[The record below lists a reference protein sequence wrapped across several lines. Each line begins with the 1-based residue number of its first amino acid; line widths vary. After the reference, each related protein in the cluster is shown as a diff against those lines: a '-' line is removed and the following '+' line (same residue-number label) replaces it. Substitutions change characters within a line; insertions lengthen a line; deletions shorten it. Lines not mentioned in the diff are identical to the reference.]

1 METTSETKK
10 YGLDEKLVGVTRIK
24 KCKTKLDET
33 MSKEES
39 VETLITIGMGD
50 LTINELIDK
59 YSIAK
64 MVIERQKVYREK
76 GKVPE
81 VDNYTPSPD
90 TTRVTG
96 TISDKQI
103 DKLNDEGTEALIKRL
118 QARQV
123 ELRGDS

>member
-1 METTSETKK
+1 M
-10 YGLDEKLVGVTRIK
+10 DEKLVGVTRIK
-24 KCKTKLDET
+24 KCKTKLDDSMT
-33 MSKEES
+33 KEES

-81 VDNYTPSPD
+81 VDNYTPSPE

-103 DKLNDEGTEALIKRL
+103 DKLDDEGTDALIKRL

>member
-39 VETLITIGMGD
+39 VATTITVDCRD
-50 LTINELIDK
+50 LTINELVDK
-59 YSIAK
+59 YEIAK
-64 MVIERQKVYREK
+64 MVIESQKVYREK

-81 VDNYTPSPD
+81 TDNYTPSPD

-103 DKLNDEGTEALIKRL
+103 DKLDDDGTEALIKRL

-123 ELRGDS
+123 ELKK

>member
-1 METTSETKK
+1 METTSETKR

-39 VETLITIGMGD
+39 IQTSIAIDMRD
-50 LTINELIDK
+50 LTIGELIDK
-59 YSIAK
+59 YAIAK
-64 MVIERQKVYREK
+64 MVIECQKIWRTS
-76 GKVPE
+76 GSVPDSFKY
-81 VDNYTPSPD
+81 VPSPE

-103 DKLNDEGTEALIKRL
+103 DKLDDDGTEALIKRL

-123 ELRGDS
+123 ELRK

>member
-1 METTSETKK
+1 MEITSETKQ
-10 YGLDEKLVGVTRIK
+10 YALDEKLVGVTRVK

-39 VETLITIGMGD
+39 VETRITIGMSD

-59 YSIAK
+59 YAIAK

-103 DKLNDEGTEALIKRL
+103 DKLDGDGIEALIKRA